1 MTSGKITVNSQL
13 ISDFNDKQLTN
24 YRAKEIGFIFQFY
37 NLIPNLNAL
46 ENIEL
51 INDISN
57 NKMDGKKYLKEVN
70 LLEHEIIFLQN
81 CQGENSKEY
90 P

>member
-70 LLEHEIIFLQN
+70 LLEHADNFPSELS
-81 CQGENSKEY
+81 GENSKEY